1 MILTVFEISVLISKW
16 VIYLSVAAVIGGTL
30 MQYLIKGQRNLSIS
44 VAKYTGLGAVLGLIA
59 VSVNYF
65 AQVGAFA
72 ESGLMGIFDAQM
84 HAFLWPTQVG
94 QTVLW
99 RLIGFGLMLVAS
111 GLRLHKNRYIKT
123 FSAVLAI
130 LSCLLMAV
138 TFTFIGH
145 STEVGLLAQ
154 GLILIHVLIIG
165 SWIGAF
171 YPLWKLC
178 STDDHSNDNVYDNR
192 VIKNVMDTFGRLGI
206 VIVILVLLSGMGM
219 VWMLFD
225 SPTELLSTN
234 YGIAVTIK
242 LSLVVIILL
251 IAAWHKWVLVP
262 KLTIATTSHAKKALQ
277 KSIGLEALVGIFIL
291 ATTAVLSSVLGP
303 ISLG

>member
-30 MQYLIKGQRNLSIS
+30 MQYLIKGQLNLSIS

-59 VSVNYF
+59 VSINYS

-72 ESGLMGIFDAQM
+72 ENGLMGIFDAQM

-94 QTVLW
+94 QTVFW

-111 GLRLHKNRYIKT
+111 GLLLHKNRYIKT

-130 LSCLLMAV
+130 LSCLLIAV

-145 STEVGLLAQ
+145 STELGLLAQ

-178 STDDHSNDNVYDNR
+178 STDDHCNDNI

-225 SPTELLSTN
+225 SPTELFSSN

-242 LSLVVIILL
+242 LCLVAIILL
-251 IAAWHKWVLVP
+251 IAAWHKLVLVP
-262 KLTIATTSHAKKALQ
+262 KLTIVNPSLAKQKLQ
-277 KSIGLEALVGIFIL
+277 KSIGLEALIAVLIL

-303 ISLG
+303 MSLG

>member
-30 MQYLIKGQRNLSIS
+30 MQYLIKGQPNLGIS
-44 VAKYTGLGAVLGLIA
+44 VAKYTGVGAVLGLIA
-59 VSVNYF
+59 VSINYF
-65 AQVGAFA
+65 TQVGAFA

-111 GLRLHKNRYIKT
+111 GLLLHKNRYIKT

-130 LSCLLMAV
+130 LSCLLIAV

-145 STEVGLLAQ
+145 STELGLLAQ

-178 STDDHSNDNVYDNR
+178 CTDDHI

-225 SPTELLSTN
+225 SPTELISSD

-242 LSLVVIILL
+242 LCLVAIILL
-251 IAAWHKWVLVP
+251 IAAWHKLVLVP
-262 KLTIATTSHAKKALQ
+262 KLTIANTLLAKQKLQ
-277 KSIGLEALVGIFIL
+277 KSIGLEALIAVLIL

-303 ISLG
+303 MSLG

>member
-30 MQYLIKGQRNLSIS
+30 MQYLIKGQPNLGIS
-44 VAKYTGLGAVLGLIA
+44 VAKYTGVGAVLGLIA
-59 VSVNYF
+59 VSINYF
-65 AQVGAFA
+65 AQVGSFA

-111 GLRLHKNRYIKT
+111 GLLLHKNRYIKT

-130 LSCLLMAV
+130 ISCLLIAV
-138 TFTFIGH
+138 TFIFIGH
-145 STEVGLLAQ
+145 STELGLLAQ

-178 STDDHSNDNVYDNR
+178 STDDNI

-225 SPTELLSTN
+225 SPTELFSSN

-242 LSLVVIILL
+242 LSLVAIILL
-251 IAAWHKWVLVP
+251 IAAWHKLVLVP
-262 KLTIATTSHAKKALQ
+262 KLTIANPSLAKQKLQ
-277 KSIGLEALVGIFIL
+277 KSIGLEALIAVLIL

-303 ISLG
+303 MSLG

>member
-30 MQYLIKGQRNLSIS
+30 MQYLIKGQPNLGIS
-44 VAKYTGLGAVLGLIA
+44 VAKYTGVGAVLGLIA
-59 VSVNYF
+59 VSINYF

-111 GLRLHKNRYIKT
+111 GLLLHKNRYIKT

-130 LSCLLMAV
+130 LSCLLIAV

-145 STEVGLLAQ
+145 STELGLLAQ

-178 STDDHSNDNVYDNR
+178 STDDNI

-225 SPTELLSTN
+225 SPTELFSSN

-242 LSLVVIILL
+242 LCLVAIILF
-251 IAAWHKWVLVP
+251 IAAWHKLVLVP
-262 KLTIATTSHAKKALQ
+262 KLTIANPSLAKQKLQ
-277 KSIGLEALVGIFIL
+277 KSIGLEALIAVLIL

-303 ISLG
+303 MSLG

>member
-30 MQYLIKGQRNLSIS
+30 MQYLIKGQPNLGIS
-44 VAKYTGLGAVLGLIA
+44 VAKYTGVGAVLGVIA
-59 VSVNYF
+59 VSINYF

-111 GLRLHKNRYIKT
+111 GLLLHKNRYIKT

-130 LSCLLMAV
+130 LSCLLIAV

-145 STEVGLLAQ
+145 STELGLLAQ

-178 STDDHSNDNVYDNR
+178 STDDNI

-225 SPTELLSTN
+225 SPTELISSD

-242 LSLVVIILL
+242 LCLVAIILL
-251 IAAWHKWVLVP
+251 IAAWHKLVLVP
-262 KLTIATTSHAKKALQ
+262 KLTIANTLLAKQKLQ
-277 KSIGLEALVGIFIL
+277 KSIGLEALIAVLIL

-303 ISLG
+303 MSLG

>member
-1 MILTVFEISVLISKW
+1 MILTVFDISVLISKW

-30 MQYLIKGQRNLSIS
+30 MQYLIKGQPNLGIS
-44 VAKYTGLGAVLGLIA
+44 VTKYTGLGAVLGLIA
-59 VSVNYF
+59 VNINYF
-65 AQVGAFA
+65 AQIGAFA
-72 ESGLMGIFDAQM
+72 ENGLMGMFDAQM

-111 GLRLHKNRYIKT
+111 GLLLHKNRYLKK

-130 LSCLLMAV
+130 ISSLLIAV

-145 STEVGLLAQ
+145 STELGLLDQ
-154 GLILIHVLIIG
+154 GLILIHVLMIG

-178 STDDHSNDNVYDNR
+178 STDDNI

-225 SPTELLSTN
+225 SPTELFSSD

-242 LSLVVIILL
+242 LCLVAIILL
-251 IAAWHKWVLVP
+251 IAAWHKLVLVP
-262 KLTIATTSHAKKALQ
+262 KLTIANPSLAKQKLQ
-277 KSIGLEALVGIFIL
+277 KSIGLEAVIAVLIL

-303 ISLG
+303 MSLG

>member
-30 MQYLIKGQRNLSIS
+30 MQYLIKGQPNLGIS
-44 VAKYTGLGAVLGLIA
+44 VTKYTGLGAVLGLIA
-59 VSVNYF
+59 VSINYF
-65 AQVGAFA
+65 AQIGAFA
-72 ESGLMGIFDAQM
+72 ENGLMGMFDAQM

-111 GLRLHKNRYIKT
+111 GLLLHKNRYLKT

-130 LSCLLMAV
+130 ISSLLIAV
-138 TFTFIGH
+138 TFTLIGH
-145 STEVGLLAQ
+145 STELGLLAQ

-178 STDDHSNDNVYDNR
+178 STDDNI

-225 SPTELLSTN
+225 SPTELISSD

-242 LSLVVIILL
+242 LCLVAIILF
-251 IAAWHKWVLVP
+251 IAAWHKLVLVP
-262 KLTIATTSHAKKALQ
+262 KLTIAPPSFAKQKLQ
-277 KSIGLEALVGIFIL
+277 KSIGLEALIAVLIL

-303 ISLG
+303 MSLG

>member
-30 MQYLIKGQRNLSIS
+30 MQYLIKGQLNLSIS

-59 VSVNYF
+59 VSINYF

-72 ESGLMGIFDAQM
+72 ENGLMGIFDAQM

-99 RLIGFGLMLVAS
+99 RLIGFGLMIVAS
-111 GLRLHKNRYIKT
+111 GLLLHKNRYIKK

-130 LSCLLMAV
+130 LSCLLIAV

-145 STEVGLLAQ
+145 STELGLLAQ

-178 STDDHSNDNVYDNR
+178 STDDHSDDNI

-225 SPTELLSTN
+225 SPTELFSSN

-242 LSLVVIILL
+242 LCLVAIILL
-251 IAAWHKWVLVP
+251 IAAWHKLVLVP
-262 KLTIATTSHAKKALQ
+262 KLTIANTLLAKQKLQ
-277 KSIGLEALVGIFIL
+277 KSIGLEALIAVLIL

-303 ISLG
+303 MSLG

>member
-30 MQYLIKGQRNLSIS
+30 MQYLIKGQLNLSIS
-44 VAKYTGLGAVLGLIA
+44 VTKYTGLGAVLGLIA
-59 VSVNYF
+59 VSINYF

-72 ESGLMGIFDAQM
+72 ENGLMGIFDAQM

-111 GLRLHKNRYIKT
+111 GLLLHKNRYIKT

-130 LSCLLMAV
+130 ISCLLIAV

-145 STEVGLLAQ
+145 STELGLLAQ

-178 STDDHSNDNVYDNR
+178 STDDNI

-225 SPTELLSTN
+225 SPTELFSSN

-242 LSLVVIILL
+242 LCLVAIILF
-251 IAAWHKWVLVP
+251 IAAWHKLVLVP
-262 KLTIATTSHAKKALQ
+262 KLTIANPSLAKQKLQ
-277 KSIGLEALVGIFIL
+277 KSIGLEALIAVLIL

-303 ISLG
+303 MSLG

>member
-1 MILTVFEISVLISKW
+1 MILTVFDISVLISKW

-30 MQYLIKGQRNLSIS
+30 MQYLIKGQPNLGIS
-44 VAKYTGLGAVLGLIA
+44 VTKYTGLGAVLGLIA
-59 VSVNYF
+59 VSINYF
-65 AQVGAFA
+65 AQIGAFA
-72 ESGLMGIFDAQM
+72 ENGLMGMFDAQM

-111 GLRLHKNRYIKT
+111 GLLLHKNRYIKK

-130 LSCLLMAV
+130 ISSLLIAV

-145 STEVGLLAQ
+145 STELGLIAQ

-178 STDDHSNDNVYDNR
+178 STDDNI
-192 VIKNVMDTFGRLGI
+192 VIENVMDTFGRLGI

-225 SPTELLSTN
+225 SPTELFSSDF
-234 YGIAVTIK
+234 GIAVTIK
-242 LSLVVIILL
+242 LCLVAIILL
-251 IAAWHKWVLVP
+251 IAAWHKLVLVP
-262 KLTIATTSHAKKALQ
+262 KLTIAPLSFAKQKLQ
-277 KSIGLEALVGIFIL
+277 KSIGLEALIAVLIL

-303 ISLG
+303 MSLG

>member
-30 MQYLIKGQRNLSIS
+30 MQYLIKGQLNLSIS

-59 VSVNYF
+59 VSINYF

-111 GLRLHKNRYIKT
+111 GLLLHKNRYIKT

-130 LSCLLMAV
+130 LSCLLIAV

-145 STEVGLLAQ
+145 STELGLLAQ

-178 STDDHSNDNVYDNR
+178 STDDHSDDNI

-225 SPTELLSTN
+225 SPTELISSN

-242 LSLVVIILL
+242 LCLVAIILL
-251 IAAWHKWVLVP
+251 IAAWHKLVLVP
-262 KLTIATTSHAKKALQ
+262 KLTIANPSLAKQKLQ
-277 KSIGLEALVGIFIL
+277 KSIGLEALIAVLIL

-303 ISLG
+303 MSLG

>member
-30 MQYLIKGQRNLSIS
+30 MQYLIKGQPNLGIS
-44 VAKYTGLGAVLGLIA
+44 VAKYIGLGAVLGLIA
-59 VSVNYF
+59 VSINYF

-72 ESGLMGIFDAQM
+72 ENGLMGIFDAQM

-111 GLRLHKNRYIKT
+111 GLLLHKNRYIKT
-123 FSAVLAI
+123 FSAILAI
-130 LSCLLMAV
+130 LSCLLIAV

-145 STEVGLLAQ
+145 STELGLLAQ

-178 STDDHSNDNVYDNR
+178 STDDHSDDNI

-225 SPTELLSTN
+225 SPTELFSSN

-242 LSLVVIILL
+242 LCLVAIILL
-251 IAAWHKWVLVP
+251 IAA
-262 KLTIATTSHAKKALQ
+262 
-277 KSIGLEALVGIFIL
+277 
-291 ATTAVLSSVLGP
+291 
-303 ISLG
+303 

>member
-30 MQYLIKGQRNLSIS
+30 MQYLIKGQPNLGIS
-44 VAKYTGLGAVLGLIA
+44 VAKYTGVGAVLGVIA
-59 VSVNYF
+59 VSINYF

-111 GLRLHKNRYIKT
+111 GLLLHKNRYIKT

-130 LSCLLMAV
+130 LSCLLIAV

-145 STEVGLLAQ
+145 STELGLLAQ

-178 STDDHSNDNVYDNR
+178 STDDNI

-225 SPTELLSTN
+225 SPTELISSD

-242 LSLVVIILL
+242 LCLVAIILL
-251 IAAWHKWVLVP
+251 IAAWHKLVLVP
-262 KLTIATTSHAKKALQ
+262 KLTIANPSLAKQKLQ
-277 KSIGLEALVGIFIL
+277 KSIGLEALIAVLIL

-303 ISLG
+303 MSLG

>member
-30 MQYLIKGQRNLSIS
+30 MQYLIKGQLNLSIS

-59 VSVNYF
+59 VSINYF

-72 ESGLMGIFDAQM
+72 ENGLMGIVDAQM

-94 QTVLW
+94 QTVFW

-111 GLRLHKNRYIKT
+111 GLLLHKNRYIKT

-130 LSCLLMAV
+130 LSCLLIAV

-145 STEVGLLAQ
+145 STELGLLAQ

-178 STDDHSNDNVYDNR
+178 STDDNI

-225 SPTELLSTN
+225 SPTELFSSN

-242 LSLVVIILL
+242 LCLVAIILL
-251 IAAWHKWVLVP
+251 IAAWHKLVLVP
-262 KLTIATTSHAKKALQ
+262 KLTIANTLLAKQKLQ
-277 KSIGLEALVGIFIL
+277 KSIGLEALIAVLIL

-303 ISLG
+303 MSLG

>member
-30 MQYLIKGQRNLSIS
+30 MQYLIKGQPNLGIS

-59 VSVNYF
+59 VSINYF

-111 GLRLHKNRYIKT
+111 GLLLHKNRYIKT

-130 LSCLLMAV
+130 ISCLLIAV

-145 STEVGLLAQ
+145 STELGLLAQ

-178 STDDHSNDNVYDNR
+178 STDDHSDDNI

-225 SPTELLSTN
+225 SPTELFSSN

-242 LSLVVIILL
+242 LCLVAIILL
-251 IAAWHKWVLVP
+251 IAAWHKLVLVP
-262 KLTIATTSHAKKALQ
+262 KLTIANTSLAKQKLQ
-277 KSIGLEALVGIFIL
+277 KSIGLEALIAVLIL

-303 ISLG
+303 MSLG

>member
-30 MQYLIKGQRNLSIS
+30 MQYLIKGQPNLGIN
-44 VAKYTGLGAVLGLIA
+44 VAKYTFVGAVLGLIA
-59 VSVNYF
+59 VSINYF

-111 GLRLHKNRYIKT
+111 GLLLHKNRYIKT

-130 LSCLLMAV
+130 LSCLLIAV

-145 STEVGLLAQ
+145 STELGLLAQ

-178 STDDHSNDNVYDNR
+178 STDDNI

-225 SPTELLSTN
+225 SPTELFSSD

-242 LSLVVIILL
+242 LCLVAIILL
-251 IAAWHKWVLVP
+251 IAAWHKLVLVP
-262 KLTIATTSHAKKALQ
+262 KLTIANPSLAKQKLQ
-277 KSIGLEALVGIFIL
+277 KSIGLEALIAVLIL

-303 ISLG
+303 MSLG

>member
-30 MQYLIKGQRNLSIS
+30 MQYLIKGQLNLSIS

-59 VSVNYF
+59 VSINYF

-72 ESGLMGIFDAQM
+72 ENGLMGIFDAQM

-111 GLRLHKNRYIKT
+111 GLLLHKNRYIKT

-130 LSCLLMAV
+130 LSCLLIAV

-145 STEVGLLAQ
+145 STELGLLAQ

-178 STDDHSNDNVYDNR
+178 STDDNI

-225 SPTELLSTN
+225 SPTELISSD

-242 LSLVVIILL
+242 LCLVAIILL
-251 IAAWHKWVLVP
+251 IAAWHKLVLVP
-262 KLTIATTSHAKKALQ
+262 KLTIANTLLAKQKLQ
-277 KSIGLEALVGIFIL
+277 KSIGLEALIAVLIL

-303 ISLG
+303 MSLG

>member
-30 MQYLIKGQRNLSIS
+30 MQYLIKGQPNLGIN
-44 VAKYTGLGAVLGLIA
+44 VAKYTFVGAVLGLIA
-59 VSVNYF
+59 VSINYF

-111 GLRLHKNRYIKT
+111 GLLLHKNRYIKT

-130 LSCLLMAV
+130 LSCLLIAV

-145 STEVGLLAQ
+145 STELGLLAQ

-178 STDDHSNDNVYDNR
+178 STDDNI

-225 SPTELLSTN
+225 SPTELISSD

-242 LSLVVIILL
+242 LCLVAIILL
-251 IAAWHKWVLVP
+251 IAAWHKLVLVP
-262 KLTIATTSHAKKALQ
+262 KLTIANPSLAKQKLQ
-277 KSIGLEALVGIFIL
+277 KSIGLEALIAVLIL

-303 ISLG
+303 MSLG

>member
-30 MQYLIKGQRNLSIS
+30 MQYLIKGQPNLGIS

-59 VSVNYF
+59 VSINYF

-99 RLIGFGLMLVAS
+99 RLIGFGLMIVAS
-111 GLRLHKNRYIKT
+111 GLLLHKNRYIKT

-130 LSCLLMAV
+130 LSCLLIAV

-145 STEVGLLAQ
+145 STELGLLAQ

-178 STDDHSNDNVYDNR
+178 STDDNI

-225 SPTELLSTN
+225 SPTELFSSD

-242 LSLVVIILL
+242 LCLVAIILL
-251 IAAWHKWVLVP
+251 IAAWHKLVLVP
-262 KLTIATTSHAKKALQ
+262 KLTIANPSLAKQKLQ
-277 KSIGLEALVGIFIL
+277 KSIGLEALIAVLIL

-303 ISLG
+303 MSLG

>member
-30 MQYLIKGQRNLSIS
+30 MQYLIKGQPNLGIS
-44 VAKYTGLGAVLGLIA
+44 VTKYTGLGAVLGLIA
-59 VSVNYF
+59 VSINYF
-65 AQVGAFA
+65 TQVGAFA
-72 ESGLMGIFDAQM
+72 ENGLMGIFDAQM

-111 GLRLHKNRYIKT
+111 GLLLHKNRYIKK

-130 LSCLLMAV
+130 ISCLLIAV

-145 STEVGLLAQ
+145 STELGLLAQ

-165 SWIGAF
+165 CWIGAF

-178 STDDHSNDNVYDNR
+178 STDDHSNDNVYDNI

-225 SPTELLSTN
+225 SPTELFCSN

-242 LSLVVIILL
+242 LCLVAIILL
-251 IAAWHKWVLVP
+251 IAAWHKLVLVP
-262 KLTIATTSHAKKALQ
+262 KLTIANTSLAKQKLQ
-277 KSIGLEALVGIFIL
+277 KSIGLEALIAVLIL

-303 ISLG
+303 MSLG

>member
-1 MILTVFEISVLISKW
+1 MILTVFEISVLMSKW

-30 MQYLIKGQRNLSIS
+30 MQYLIKAQPNLRFS
-44 VAKYTGLGAVLGLIA
+44 VAKYIGLGAVFGLIA

-65 AQVGAFA
+65 AQVGSFA
-72 ESGLMGIFDAQM
+72 ETGLMGMFDAQM

-94 QTVLW
+94 KTVFW
-99 RLIGFGLMLVAS
+99 RLIGFGLMLLASYTMLSKNNNTRHFSVAIS
-111 GLRLHKNRYIKT
+111 II
-123 FSAVLAI
+123 S
-130 LSCLLMAV
+130 SLLIAV

-145 STEVGLLAQ
+145 STELGLVAQ

-178 STDDHSNDNVYDNR
+178 NIDDNI
-192 VIKNVMDTFGRLGI
+192 VIQNVMDTFGRLGI

-225 SPTELLSTN
+225 SPTELLSSD

-242 LSLVVIILL
+242 LSLVAIILL
-251 IAAWHKWVLVP
+251 IAAWHKFILVP
-262 KLTIATTSHAKKALQ
+262 NLTIFTAPLAKRKLQ
-277 KSIGLEALVGIFIL
+277 KSIGLEALVALIIL

>member
-1 MILTVFEISVLISKW
+1 MILTVFDISVLISKW

-30 MQYLIKGQRNLSIS
+30 MQYLIKGQPNLGIS
-44 VAKYTGLGAVLGLIA
+44 VTKYTGLGAVLGLIA
-59 VSVNYF
+59 VNINYF
-65 AQVGAFA
+65 AQIGAFA
-72 ESGLMGIFDAQM
+72 ENGLMGMFDAQM

-111 GLRLHKNRYIKT
+111 GLLLHKNRYLKK

-130 LSCLLMAV
+130 ISSLLIAV

-145 STEVGLLAQ
+145 STELGLLDQ
-154 GLILIHVLIIG
+154 GLILIHVLMIG

-178 STDDHSNDNVYDNR
+178 STDDNI

-225 SPTELLSTN
+225 SPTELISSD

-242 LSLVVIILL
+242 LCLVAIILL
-251 IAAWHKWVLVP
+251 IAAWHKLVLVP
-262 KLTIATTSHAKKALQ
+262 KLTIANTLLAKQKLQ
-277 KSIGLEALVGIFIL
+277 KSIGLEALIAVLIL

-303 ISLG
+303 MSLG

>member
-30 MQYLIKGQRNLSIS
+30 MQYLIKGQPNLGIN
-44 VAKYTGLGAVLGLIA
+44 VAKYTFVGAVLGLIA
-59 VSVNYF
+59 VSINYF

-111 GLRLHKNRYIKT
+111 GLLLHKNRYIKT

-130 LSCLLMAV
+130 LSCLLIAV

-145 STEVGLLAQ
+145 STELGLLAQ

-178 STDDHSNDNVYDNR
+178 STDDNI

-225 SPTELLSTN
+225 SPTELFSSD

-242 LSLVVIILL
+242 LCLVAIILL
-251 IAAWHKWVLVP
+251 IAAWHKLVLVP
-262 KLTIATTSHAKKALQ
+262 KLTIANPLLAKQKLQ
-277 KSIGLEALVGIFIL
+277 KSIGLEALIAVLIL

-303 ISLG
+303 MSLG

>member
-30 MQYLIKGQRNLSIS
+30 MQYLIKGQPNLGIS
-44 VAKYTGLGAVLGLIA
+44 VAKYIGLGAVLGLIA
-59 VSVNYF
+59 VSINYF

-72 ESGLMGIFDAQM
+72 ENGLMGIFDAQM

-111 GLRLHKNRYIKT
+111 GLLLHKNRYIKT

-130 LSCLLMAV
+130 LSCLLIAV

-145 STEVGLLAQ
+145 STELGLLAQ

-178 STDDHSNDNVYDNR
+178 STDDHSDDNI

-225 SPTELLSTN
+225 SPTELISSN

-242 LSLVVIILL
+242 LCLVAIILL
-251 IAAWHKWVLVP
+251 IAAWHKLVLVP
-262 KLTIATTSHAKKALQ
+262 KLTIANTLLAKQKLQ
-277 KSIGLEALVGIFIL
+277 KSIGLEALIAVLIL

-303 ISLG
+303 MSLG

>member
-30 MQYLIKGQRNLSIS
+30 MQYLIKGQLNLSIS

-59 VSVNYF
+59 VSINYF

-72 ESGLMGIFDAQM
+72 ENGLMGIFDAQM

-94 QTVLW
+94 QTVFW

-111 GLRLHKNRYIKT
+111 GLLLHKNRYIKT

-130 LSCLLMAV
+130 LSCLLIAV

-145 STEVGLLAQ
+145 STELGLLAQ

-178 STDDHSNDNVYDNR
+178 STDDNI

-225 SPTELLSTN
+225 SPTELFSSN

-242 LSLVVIILL
+242 LCLVAIILF
-251 IAAWHKWVLVP
+251 IAAWHKLVLVP
-262 KLTIATTSHAKKALQ
+262 KLTIVNPSLAKQKLQ
-277 KSIGLEALVGIFIL
+277 KSIGLEALIAVLIL

-303 ISLG
+303 MSLG

>member
-1 MILTVFEISVLISKW
+1 M
-16 VIYLSVAAVIGGTL
+16 
-30 MQYLIKGQRNLSIS
+30 
-44 VAKYTGLGAVLGLIA
+44 
-59 VSVNYF
+59 
-65 AQVGAFA
+65 
-72 ESGLMGIFDAQM
+72 FDAQM

-111 GLRLHKNRYIKT
+111 GLLLHKNRYLKK

-130 LSCLLMAV
+130 ISSLLIAV

-145 STEVGLLAQ
+145 STELGLLAQ

-178 STDDHSNDNVYDNR
+178 STDDNI

-225 SPTELLSTN
+225 SPTELFSSD

-242 LSLVVIILL
+242 LCLVAIILL
-251 IAAWHKWVLVP
+251 IAAWHKLVLVP
-262 KLTIATTSHAKKALQ
+262 KLTIANPSLAKQKLQ
-277 KSIGLEALVGIFIL
+277 KSIGLEAVIAVLIL

-303 ISLG
+303 MSLG

>member
-30 MQYLIKGQRNLSIS
+30 MQYLIKGQPNLGIS
-44 VAKYTGLGAVLGLIA
+44 VAKYTGVGAVLGLIA
-59 VSVNYF
+59 VSINYF

-72 ESGLMGIFDAQM
+72 ENGLMGIFDAQM

-111 GLRLHKNRYIKT
+111 GLLLHKNRYIKT

-130 LSCLLMAV
+130 LSCLLIAV

-145 STEVGLLAQ
+145 STELGLLAQ

-178 STDDHSNDNVYDNR
+178 STDDNI

-225 SPTELLSTN
+225 SPTELISSD

-242 LSLVVIILL
+242 LCLVAIILL
-251 IAAWHKWVLVP
+251 IAAWHKLVLVP
-262 KLTIATTSHAKKALQ
+262 KLTIANPSLAKQKLQ
-277 KSIGLEALVGIFIL
+277 KSIGLEALIAVLIL

-303 ISLG
+303 MSLG

>member
-30 MQYLIKGQRNLSIS
+30 MQYLIKGQLNLSIS

-59 VSVNYF
+59 VSINYF

-72 ESGLMGIFDAQM
+72 ENGLMGIFDAQM

-111 GLRLHKNRYIKT
+111 GLLLHKNRYIKT

-130 LSCLLMAV
+130 LSCLLIAV

-145 STEVGLLAQ
+145 STELGLLAQ

-178 STDDHSNDNVYDNR
+178 STDDNI

-225 SPTELLSTN
+225 SPTELISSD

-242 LSLVVIILL
+242 LCLVAIILL
-251 IAAWHKWVLVP
+251 IAAWHKLVLVP
-262 KLTIATTSHAKKALQ
+262 KLTIANPSLAKQKLQ
-277 KSIGLEALVGIFIL
+277 KSIGLEALIAVLIL

-303 ISLG
+303 MSLG

>member
-30 MQYLIKGQRNLSIS
+30 MQYLIKGQLNLSIS

-59 VSVNYF
+59 VSINYF

-72 ESGLMGIFDAQM
+72 ENGLMGIFDAQM

-94 QTVLW
+94 QTVFW

-111 GLRLHKNRYIKT
+111 GLLLHKNRYIKT

-130 LSCLLMAV
+130 LSCLLIAV

-145 STEVGLLAQ
+145 STELGLLAQ

-178 STDDHSNDNVYDNR
+178 STDDHSDDNI

-225 SPTELLSTN
+225 SPTELFSSN

-242 LSLVVIILL
+242 LCLVAIILF
-251 IAAWHKWVLVP
+251 IAAWHKLVLVP
-262 KLTIATTSHAKKALQ
+262 KLTIANTSLAKQKLQ
-277 KSIGLEALVGIFIL
+277 KSIGLEALIAVLIL

-303 ISLG
+303 MSLG

>member
-30 MQYLIKGQRNLSIS
+30 MQYLIKGQPNLGIN
-44 VAKYTGLGAVLGLIA
+44 VAKYTFVGAVLGLIA
-59 VSVNYF
+59 VSINYF

-111 GLRLHKNRYIKT
+111 GLLLHKNRYIKT

-130 LSCLLMAV
+130 LSCLLIAV

-145 STEVGLLAQ
+145 STELGLLAQ

-178 STDDHSNDNVYDNR
+178 STDDNI

-225 SPTELLSTN
+225 SPTELFSSD

-242 LSLVVIILL
+242 LCLVAIILL
-251 IAAWHKWVLVP
+251 IAAWHKLVLVP
-262 KLTIATTSHAKKALQ
+262 KLTIANTLLAKQKLQ
-277 KSIGLEALVGIFIL
+277 KSIGLEALIAVLIL

-303 ISLG
+303 MSLG

>member
-1 MILTVFEISVLISKW
+1 MILTVFEISVLMSKW

-30 MQYLIKGQRNLSIS
+30 MQYLIKAQPNLRFS
-44 VAKYTGLGAVLGLIA
+44 VAKYIGLGAVFGLIA

-65 AQVGAFA
+65 AQVGSFA
-72 ESGLMGIFDAQM
+72 ETGLMGMFDAQM

-94 QTVLW
+94 KTVFW
-99 RLIGFGLMLVAS
+99 RLIGFGLMLLASYTMLSKNNNTRHFSVAIS
-111 GLRLHKNRYIKT
+111 II
-123 FSAVLAI
+123 S
-130 LSCLLMAV
+130 SLLIAV

-145 STEVGLLAQ
+145 STELGLVAQ

-178 STDDHSNDNVYDNR
+178 NIDDNI
-192 VIKNVMDTFGRLGI
+192 VIQNVMDTFGRIGI
-206 VIVILVLLSGMGM
+206 GIVILVLLSGMGM

-225 SPTELLSTN
+225 SPTELLSSD

-242 LSLVVIILL
+242 LSLVCILLL
-251 IAAWHKWVLVP
+251 IAAWHKFILVP
-262 KLTIATTSHAKKALQ
+262 NLTIFTAPLANRKLQ
-277 KSIGLEALVGIFIL
+277 KSIGLEALVALIIL

>member
-30 MQYLIKGQRNLSIS
+30 MQYLIKGQLNLSIS

-59 VSVNYF
+59 VSINYF

-72 ESGLMGIFDAQM
+72 ENGLMGIFDAQM

-111 GLRLHKNRYIKT
+111 GLLLYKNRYIKT

-130 LSCLLMAV
+130 LSCLLIAV

-145 STEVGLLAQ
+145 STELGLLAQ

-178 STDDHSNDNVYDNR
+178 STDDHSDDNI

-225 SPTELLSTN
+225 SPTELFSSN

-242 LSLVVIILL
+242 LCLVAIILL
-251 IAAWHKWVLVP
+251 IAAWHKLVLVP
-262 KLTIATTSHAKKALQ
+262 KLTIANTLLAKQKLQ
-277 KSIGLEALVGIFIL
+277 KSIGLEALIAVLIL

-303 ISLG
+303 MSLG

>member
-1 MILTVFEISVLISKW
+1 MILTVFDISVLISKW

-30 MQYLIKGQRNLSIS
+30 MQYLIKGQPNLGIS
-44 VAKYTGLGAVLGLIA
+44 VTKYTGLGAVLGLIA
-59 VSVNYF
+59 VSINYF
-65 AQVGAFA
+65 AQIGAFA
-72 ESGLMGIFDAQM
+72 ENGLMGMFDAQM

-111 GLRLHKNRYIKT
+111 GLLLHKNRYLKK

-130 LSCLLMAV
+130 ISSLLIAV

-145 STEVGLLAQ
+145 STELGLLAQ

-178 STDDHSNDNVYDNR
+178 STDDNI

-225 SPTELLSTN
+225 SPTELFSSD

-242 LSLVVIILL
+242 LCLVAIILL
-251 IAAWHKWVLVP
+251 IAAWHKLVLVP
-262 KLTIATTSHAKKALQ
+262 KLTIANPSLAKQKLQ
-277 KSIGLEALVGIFIL
+277 KSIGLEAVIAVLIL

-303 ISLG
+303 MSLG

>member
-1 MILTVFEISVLISKW
+1 MILTVFDISVLISKW

-30 MQYLIKGQRNLSIS
+30 MQYLIKGQPNLGIS
-44 VAKYTGLGAVLGLIA
+44 VTKYTGLGAVLGLIA
-59 VSVNYF
+59 VSINYF
-65 AQVGAFA
+65 AQIGAFA
-72 ESGLMGIFDAQM
+72 ENGLMGMFDAQM

-111 GLRLHKNRYIKT
+111 GLLLHKNRYIKK

-130 LSCLLMAV
+130 ISSLLIAV

-145 STEVGLLAQ
+145 STELGLIAQ

-178 STDDHSNDNVYDNR
+178 STDDNI
-192 VIKNVMDTFGRLGI
+192 VIENVMDTFGRLGI

-225 SPTELLSTN
+225 SPTELFSSDF
-234 YGIAVTIK
+234 GIAVTIK
-242 LSLVVIILL
+242 LCLVAIILL
-251 IAAWHKWVLVP
+251 IAAWHKLVLVP
-262 KLTIATTSHAKKALQ
+262 KLTIAPPSFAKQKLQ
-277 KSIGLEALVGIFIL
+277 KSIGLEALIAVLIL

-303 ISLG
+303 MSLG

>member
-1 MILTVFEISVLISKW
+1 VLISKW

-30 MQYLIKGQRNLSIS
+30 MQYLIKGQPNLGIS
-44 VAKYTGLGAVLGLIA
+44 VAKYTGVGAVLGVIA
-59 VSVNYF
+59 VSINYF

-111 GLRLHKNRYIKT
+111 GLLLHKNRYIKT

-130 LSCLLMAV
+130 LSCLLIAV

-145 STEVGLLAQ
+145 STELGLLAQ

-178 STDDHSNDNVYDNR
+178 STDDNI

-225 SPTELLSTN
+225 SPTELISSD

-242 LSLVVIILL
+242 LCLVAIILL
-251 IAAWHKWVLVP
+251 IAAWHKLVLVP
-262 KLTIATTSHAKKALQ
+262 KLTIANPSLAKQKLQ
-277 KSIGLEALVGIFIL
+277 KSIGLEALIAVLIL

-303 ISLG
+303 MSLG

>member
-30 MQYLIKGQRNLSIS
+30 MQYLIKGQPNLGIS

-59 VSVNYF
+59 VSINYF

-111 GLRLHKNRYIKT
+111 GLLLHKNRYIKT

-130 LSCLLMAV
+130 LSCLLIAV

-145 STEVGLLAQ
+145 STELGLLAQ

-178 STDDHSNDNVYDNR
+178 STDDNI

-225 SPTELLSTN
+225 SPTELFSSD

-242 LSLVVIILL
+242 LCLVAIILL
-251 IAAWHKWVLVP
+251 IAAWHKLVLVP
-262 KLTIATTSHAKKALQ
+262 KLTIANPSLAKQKLQ
-277 KSIGLEALVGIFIL
+277 KSIGLEALIAVLIL

-303 ISLG
+303 MSLG